1 MELPQGLFL
10 RKLLFLF
17 AFVFFANLSF
27 GQNCKNYHVVAS
39 GETLFGISRKYSLT
53 VSELQSINPGLTAAL
68 KVGQKVCLPADAKK
82 IEVVPVAKDTTKL
95 DVIVSP
101 SDSSLTI
108 TPVADTLAPV
118 KKDMYK
124 IALLLPF
131 ASYKV
136 SADSLDPRTA
146 QYRKVAVNMYRGAM
160 MAQSAMN
167 RKGIRASISI
177 FDVSNSAASGARA
190 VERLEAGNF
199 DLVIGPLFADPL
211 VEVAK
216 WVSGR
221 NSHLVVPIKISNKV
235 LLLSEHM
242 SKAYPGSNSQWY
254 YLSGYARK
262 EFPDAI
268 IVGTYTK
275 GKDDFS
281 RAAAMSGFLD
291 AGKDSLVMFD
301 MTNGGVELN
310 AFVKS
315 QKSKV
320 VVLDMNSDKKMSASV
335 ASALTGLDVNI
346 IGGDSYATDDKL
358 KSDSKG
364 SSKVTGTKTVMLDYY
379 NVDHLKW
386 IAQYRKNFKAE
397 PNEYSAI
404 MHDVLL
410 FYGTGLKMY
419 GTDINNHLND
429 IECPGL
435 IFMGFSFFKTG
446 PESGYE
452 NAYVNVVQK
461 MNGRWGLKNKS
472 K

>member
-1 MELPQGLFL
+1 MELPQGLFF
-10 RKLLFLF
+10 KKQLFLF
-17 AFVFFANLSF
+17 VFVFFANLSF

-39 GETLFGISRKYSLT
+39 GETLFGISRKYGST
-53 VSELQSINPGLTAAL
+53 VSELQAMNPGLTAAL
-68 KVGQKVCLPADAKK
+68 KVGQKVCLPEDAKK
-82 IEVVPVAKDTTKL
+82 IELVAVAKDTSKVGAL
-95 DVIVSP
+95 VSP
-101 SDSSLTI
+101 SDSSLTSI
-108 TPVADTLAPV
+108 SVADTIAPV

-131 ASYKV
+131 ASYK
-136 SADSLDPRTA
+136 ANPDSLDARAA

-160 MAQSAMN
+160 MAQSAMSK
-167 RKGIRASISI
+167 RGIRASISI
-177 FDVSNSAASGARA
+177 FDVTNSKASGARV

-199 DLVIGPLFADPL
+199 DLVIGPLFPEPL

-216 WVSGR
+216 WVDGR
-221 NSHLVVPIKISNKV
+221 NSHLVVPVKISNKV
-235 LLLSEHM
+235 LLLSEHI
-242 SKAYPGSNSQWY
+242 SKAYPGANSQWY
-254 YLSGYARK
+254 YLAGYARK
-262 EFPDAI
+262 EFPDATI
-268 IVGTYTK
+268 IGTYAK

-281 RAAAMSGFLD
+281 KAAAMSGFLD
-291 AGKDSLVMFD
+291 ASKDTLLMFD

-346 IGGDSYATDDKL
+346 IGGDSYASDDKL
-358 KSDSKG
+358 KSDSNG
-364 SSKVTGTKTVMLDYY
+364 SSRVTGTKTVMLDYF
-379 NVDHLKW
+379 NIDHLKW

-404 MHDVLL
+404 IHDVLL

-429 IECPGL
+429 IECTGL
-435 IFMGFSFFKTG
+435 IFMGFDFFKTG